1 MANKPYKCRS
11 CTRRFKTKDQLNA
24 HRDLTH
30 GALNV
35 QAQQSPPP
43 PIIRDAGQ
51 CPHCDRTFGGAH
63 GLTQHLGRDLDCK
76 AMHEASINA
85 ETSSLSSATQP
96 TVSNRGDRSLDQDE
110 NNIIAQVAEGSVTQD
125 IPQLGDTVGQSDDD
139 DNDSM
144 TESDSSDATSDGEST
159 EGDSETEGGDE
170 DAEDDLP
177 ADEPY
182 PNPPSQSINDELA
195 DNEVELDESTD
206 QYGNRV
212 YMSGTQATRPESRF
226 TECRTGTTSISRRWA
241 IGKPG
246 GF

>member
-1 MANKPYKCRS
+1 
-11 CTRRFKTKDQLNA
+11 
-24 HRDLTH
+24 
-30 GALNV
+30 
-35 QAQQSPPP
+35 
-43 PIIRDAGQ
+43 
-51 CPHCDRTFGGAH
+51 
-63 GLTQHLGRDLDCK
+63 
-76 AMHEASINA
+76 MHEASINA

-212 YMSGTQATRPESRF
+212 YIERYPSDTAGEPIYRVPDGNNHPYPDVGQLANPEAFEIAHLLMASGVSGRF
-226 TECRTGTTSISRRWA
+226 RNCYMRVKRLRALMPWKNNREML
-241 IGKPG
+241 
-246 GF
+246 